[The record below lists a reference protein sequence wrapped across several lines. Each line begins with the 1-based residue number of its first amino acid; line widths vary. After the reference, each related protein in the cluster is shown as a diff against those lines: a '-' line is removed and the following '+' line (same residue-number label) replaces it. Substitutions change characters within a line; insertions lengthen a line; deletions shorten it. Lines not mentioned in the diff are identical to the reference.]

1 MIHLKLA
8 KAMYGVKNTNI
19 MESISFWVKLN
30 CILRKPN
37 AENMG
42 IDTNFITIGLADLE
56 LYTFFVLLINAN
68 AIYSVP
74 H

>member
-1 MIHLKLA
+1 
-8 KAMYGVKNTNI
+8 
-19 MESISFWVKLN
+19 
-30 CILRKPN
+30 
-37 AENMG
+37 MG